1 MTEEVTIES
10 TETETPVESKTS
22 RFKKPENVLRTILF
36 SIIGALLFLVLDVVQ
51 WPYTSIDFFK
61 LGFAPALALV
71 ASVGA
76 VRGPLAG
83 FLTGYIGKIL
93 SDIVLSG
100 SLVAF
105 TLYGVAI
112 GVLGLIVGIASYD
125 LAKGRSLIKLSIM
138 SAIGLVFTALL
149 TVVFGLFVER
159 VASIVSIGFQLLPML
174 TVGLPTVILLTPLFA
189 RIWYFVVSRP
199 IEESETAE

>member
-22 RFKKPENVLRTILF
+22 RFKRPENILQAILV
-36 SIIGALLFLVLDVVQ
+36 SIFGAFVFMVLDVVE
-51 WPYTSIDFFK
+51 WPYMSIGLFK

-76 VRGPLAG
+76 IRGPLTG
-83 FLTGYIGKIL
+83 FFTGYLGKLL

-100 SLVAF
+100 SIVAL
-105 TLYGVAI
+105 TLYGFAI
-112 GVLGLIVGIASYD
+112 GVLGLIVGIATYD
-125 LAKGRSLIKLSIM
+125 LKKGRSLIKLSIM

-149 TVVFGLFVER
+149 TVVFGLFVEG

-174 TVGLPTVILLTPLFA
+174 TVGLPTVVLLTPLFA
-189 RIWYFVVSRP
+189 RIWQFITSSP
-199 IEESETAE
+199 PEESEPSE

>member
-1 MTEEVTIES
+1 MTEEVTTES

-22 RFKKPENVLRTILF
+22 RIKRPENVLRTILF
-36 SIIGALLFLVLDVVQ
+36 SIIGALLFMVLDVVQ
-51 WPYTSIDFFK
+51 WPYTSIDLFK

-76 VRGPLAG
+76 VRGPLTG

-100 SLVAF
+100 GVVAF
-105 TLYGVAI
+105 TLYGFAI
-112 GVLGLIVGIASYD
+112 GFLGLVVGLASYD
-125 LAKGRSLIKLSIM
+125 LTSGRSLAKMSVL

-149 TVVFGLFVER
+149 TVVVGLFVEDL
-159 VASIVSIGFQLLPML
+159 ASIVSIGFQLLPML
-174 TVGLPTVILLTPLFA
+174 TVGIPTVILLTPLFT
-189 RIWYFVVSRP
+189 RIWQFITSSP
-199 IEESETAE
+199 AEESEPSD